1 MSIKRGKIFSYLA
14 IARAKRR
21 AKSQRANT
29 RSESR
34 SSLARNADAS
44 MPRKAIFL
52 RSNATRKEIA
62 MSESLNDPRE
72 IDAAWNRHF
81 NAMLISGGAQPAE
94 AVESML
100 RIAALI
106 AESVWGPQ
114 KTAATMVLAAMF

>member
-1 MSIKRGKIFSYLA
+1 
-14 IARAKRR
+14 
-21 AKSQRANT
+21 
-29 RSESR
+29 
-34 SSLARNADAS
+34 

-62 MSESLNDPRE
+62 MAESLNDPRE
-72 IDAAWNRHF
+72 IDAAWNLHF
-81 NAMLISGGAQPAE
+81 NEMLTSGAAQPVE

-114 KTAATMVLAAMF
+114 KTAATMVLAAMFFTKRIPTNDVDDTKKSAVLH